1 MKPTIRSG
9 RYRRSMPELR
19 SVCVYCASSTGS
31 NDRIVAAT
39 KELGEI
45 LAARGIRLVYG
56 GGAVGLMG
64 LIADTVLD
72 AGGEVTGIIPLAL
85 FPKEVAHQ
93 RCTELITVDSM
104 HDRKRMMFEH
114 ADGFIA
120 LPGGFGTLE
129 ELAEMVTWAQI
140 GLHAKPVGV
149 LNVDGYWDGL
159 LGFFERATRDR
170 LLKEQNRQLLLE
182 ATTPSAMLDALER
195 YEGSAEP
202 KWIAPTPE
210 TDPW

>member
-1 MKPTIRSG
+1 
-9 RYRRSMPELR
+9 MPELR
-19 SVCVYCASSTGS
+19 SVCVYCASSTGT
-31 NDRIVAAT
+31 NEQIVSAT
-39 KELGEI
+39 RALGEL
-45 LAARGIRLVYG
+45 LAARSIRLVYG

-72 AGGEVTGIIPLAL
+72 AGGEVTGIIPLSL

-114 ADGFIA
+114 SDGFVA

-129 ELAEMVTWAQI
+129 EVAEMATWAQI
-140 GLHAKPVGV
+140 GLHDKPVGL
-149 LNVDGYWDGL
+149 LNVDGYWNGL
-159 LGFFERATRDR
+159 LELFQRATNDQ

-182 ATTPSAMLDALER
+182 AATPEAMLDALEA

-202 KWIAPTPE
+202 KWLPPTGQD
-210 TDPW
+210 DPW